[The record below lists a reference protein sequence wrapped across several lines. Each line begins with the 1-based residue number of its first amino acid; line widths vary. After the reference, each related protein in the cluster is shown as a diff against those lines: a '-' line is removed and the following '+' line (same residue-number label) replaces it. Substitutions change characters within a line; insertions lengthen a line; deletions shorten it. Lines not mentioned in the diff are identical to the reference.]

1 MDFYKGHVY
10 FSNNKFPM
18 RNKYTTIL
26 GNFTNRIKRG
36 YNLINKE
43 FHILLRKNMVEEY
56 LENRKMKHFQMLR
69 HIALTKQKKVE
80 SQIKRQKRL
89 KLKAKIRKSVSNNNM
104 LLNIMSQDK
113 QFHTYLE
120 SQKKSRNNNHSVK
133 NYSDKRNNSSSLIM
147 NKNKNKNKSRS
158 YLFMTEIPN
167 LNFNNAFIQNKTNL
181 IKSIKNKVFKSSLN
195 IDSRKIK
202 NLNNKIPS
210 IKINSF
216 STSNI
221 LNTKKMLA
229 HTKKRKINIRNIHI
243 WNTNEIKSK
252 FIK

>member
-1 MDFYKGHVY
+1 
-10 FSNNKFPM
+10 
-18 RNKYTTIL
+18 
-26 GNFTNRIKRG
+26 
-36 YNLINKE
+36 
-43 FHILLRKNMVEEY
+43 
-56 LENRKMKHFQMLR
+56 
-69 HIALTKQKKVE
+69 
-80 SQIKRQKRL
+80 
-89 KLKAKIRKSVSNNNM
+89 
-104 LLNIMSQDK
+104 
-113 QFHTYLE
+113 
-120 SQKKSRNNNHSVK
+120 
-133 NYSDKRNNSSSLIM
+133 
-147 NKNKNKNKSRS
+147 
-158 YLFMTEIPN
+158 MTEIPN